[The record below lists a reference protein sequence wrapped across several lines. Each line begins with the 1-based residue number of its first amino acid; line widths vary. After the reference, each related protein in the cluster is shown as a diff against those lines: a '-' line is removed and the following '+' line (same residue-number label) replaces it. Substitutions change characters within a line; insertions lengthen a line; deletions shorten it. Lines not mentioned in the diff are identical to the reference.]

1 MYLEFT
7 AGLQAGRKRWVD
19 LLHTSVCKVDP
30 SEELTLSKPIANP
43 KPTQGRHSF
52 KNQIQTKTGPGVS
65 FWGLVGFIVVSCQY
79 CSTLRFQHFCISSYS
94 SLIILSSTSLDRASQ
109 LKIKPQNL
117 KLYKTQKNLLKK
129 LNFIVWN
136 SQTYET
142 PIRIICKFNNHNYYL
157 TYDTAQ
163 VSTEWQAFSLEVN
176 HQYPPTTMNIVI
188 INIPWA
194 FPHLFYCSKVYWLT
208 VYVPWGFIIWRCYI
222 EWYKF

>member
-7 AGLQAGRKRWVD
+7 AGLQAGRKRLVD

-65 FWGLVGFIVVSCQY
+65 FWGLVGFIVVSGQY
-79 CSTLRFQHFCISSYS
+79 CSTLRFQHFCISRYS

-109 LKIKPQNL
+109 LKIKPQTSNFIKL
-117 KLYKTQKNLLKK
+117 KKPLKK

-157 TYDTAQ
+157 IYVRYSSSFHRVTSIFTGGESSI
-163 VSTEWQAFSLEVN
+163 STDHNEHRDNEYSLSI
-176 HQYPPTTMNIVI
+176 PTSIL
-188 INIPWA
+188 
-194 FPHLFYCSKVYWLT
+194 LFHGLLA
-208 VYVPWGFIIWRCYI
+208 VPWGFIIWRFYI
-222 EWYKF
+222 EC

>member
-43 KPTQGRHSF
+43 EPTQGRHSF

-65 FWGLVGFIVVSCQY
+65 FRGLVGFIVVSGQY
-79 CSTLRFQHFCISSYS
+79 CSTLRFQHFCISRYS

-109 LKIKPQNL
+109 LKIKPQTSNFIKL
-117 KLYKTQKNLLKK
+117 KKPLKK

-163 VSTEWQAFSLEVN
+163 VSTEWQAFSLEVKSESSISTDHN
-176 HQYPPTTMNIVI
+176 EHRDNEYSLSIPTSIL
-188 INIPWA
+188 
-194 FPHLFYCSKVYWLT
+194 LFQGLLA
-208 VYVPWGFIIWRCYI
+208 VPWGFIIWRFYI
-222 EWYKF
+222 EC

>member
-43 KPTQGRHSF
+43 EPTQGRHSF

-65 FWGLVGFIVVSCQY
+65 FRGLVGFIVVSGQY
-79 CSTLRFQHFCISSYS
+79 CSTLRFQHFCISRYS

-109 LKIKPQNL
+109 LKIKPQTSNFIKL
-117 KLYKTQKNLLKK
+117 KKPLKK

-157 TYDTAQ
+157 IYVRYSSSFHRVTSIFTGGESSI
-163 VSTEWQAFSLEVN
+163 STDHNEHRDNEYSLSI
-176 HQYPPTTMNIVI
+176 PTSIL
-188 INIPWA
+188 
-194 FPHLFYCSKVYWLT
+194 LFQGLLA
-208 VYVPWGFIIWRCYI
+208 VPWGFIIWRFYI
-222 EWYKF
+222 EC

>member
-7 AGLQAGRKRWVD
+7 AGLQAGRKRLVD

-65 FWGLVGFIVVSCQY
+65 FWGLVGFIVVSGQY

-109 LKIKPQNL
+109 LKIKPQTSNFI
-117 KLYKTQKNLLKK
+117 KLEKPLKK
-129 LNFIVWN
+129 IKFYCLKFSNLWN
-136 SQTYET
+136 SNSY
-142 PIRIICKFNNHNYYL
+142 NL
-157 TYDTAQ
+157 
-163 VSTEWQAFSLEVN
+163 
-176 HQYPPTTMNIVI
+176 
-188 INIPWA
+188 
-194 FPHLFYCSKVYWLT
+194 
-208 VYVPWGFIIWRCYI
+208 
-222 EWYKF
+222 